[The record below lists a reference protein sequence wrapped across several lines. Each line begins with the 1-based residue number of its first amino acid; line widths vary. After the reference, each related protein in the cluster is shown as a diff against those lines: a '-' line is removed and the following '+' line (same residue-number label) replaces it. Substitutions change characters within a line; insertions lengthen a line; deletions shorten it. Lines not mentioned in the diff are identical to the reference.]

1 MSDVFDRHNL
11 PDTLDV
17 KVTPKAKSERI
28 KKEIRDDGAVL
39 YKIYVTA
46 TPEDGKANKAVLNLL
61 AKTLRVPKSSLSIM
75 RGHTSREKVIKIES

>member
-1 MSDVFDRHNL
+1 MDLFDRHNL

-17 KVTPKAKSERI
+17 KVIPKAKSEHI

-46 TPEDGKANKAVLNLL
+46 TPEDGKANKAVINLL

-75 RGHTSREKVIKIES
+75 RGHTTREKVIKIEA

>member
-39 YKIYVTA
+39 YKIYFTA

-61 AKTLRVPKSSLSIM
+61 AKALCVPKSSLSIM
-75 RGHTSREKVIKIES
+75 RGHTSREKVIKIKS